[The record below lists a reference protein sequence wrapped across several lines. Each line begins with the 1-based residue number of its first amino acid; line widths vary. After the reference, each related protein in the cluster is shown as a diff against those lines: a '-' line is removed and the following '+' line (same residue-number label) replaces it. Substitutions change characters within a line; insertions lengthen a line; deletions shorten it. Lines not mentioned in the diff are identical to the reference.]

1 MVEREKLTLCD
12 PRAVGAVIRRL
23 RMEKGLTQEVLSG
36 LAAISRSGLEQI
48 ERGTRRPTLETV
60 FRLSYALCISPST
73 LVAEIEKSNT

>member
-1 MVEREKLTLCD
+1 MDKREKLIFCD
-12 PRAVGAVIRRL
+12 PRAVGAVICRL
-23 RMEKGLTQEVLSG
+23 RMEKGLTQDVLSG

-60 FRLSYALCISPST
+60 FRLAYALCISPSA